1 MELTLQRV
9 YLGSEYTIGRL
20 YVDGERLC
28 DTLEP
33 TDRHLYHHT
42 PLSDI
47 AAAKALGHTAIPVG
61 TYELTLRIVSPRFG
75 GRAQYAFCQGKLP
88 RLLHVPGYE
97 GVLIHI
103 GNYPEDTQGCILVG
117 ENLVKGQLLRS
128 TQTFKALY
136 ARLLAAEQAG
146 EELSLRVTRQE
157 YL

>member
-20 YVDGERLC
+20 YADGERLC

-33 TDRHLYHHT
+33 TDRLLYRHT

-47 AAAKALGHTAIPVG
+47 AAAKALGTTAIPAG
-61 TYELTLRIVSPRFG
+61 TYPLTLRQVSPRFG
-75 GRAQYAFCQGKLP
+75 GRSQYAFCQGRLP
-88 RLLHVPGYE
+88 RLQDVPGYE

-103 GNYPEDTQGCILVG
+103 GNYPEDTAGCILVG

-128 TQTFKALY
+128 TQTFRALY
-136 ARLLAAEQAG
+136 ARLLAAEGAG
-146 EELSLRVTRQE
+146 ETLSLRVTRQGC
-157 YL
+157 